1 MTLTELD
8 RESGNGAVTV
18 PDELTSTAKA
28 RRRRWPWVVA
38 VAVVVLTALVVMA
51 VLAGTYQPLLFGG
64 ESGGSFPGLP
74 FASGG
79 RSVNTFGAE
88 TGEFYVPTQRTAFAI
103 LESIENSGPRAV
115 TIEAVSLVPPNQM
128 PPSHVNPWPLQ
139 AAGPVLYMPEYYTGH
154 EKRWTAGRP
163 VQGLAL
169 GANQSI
175 VVGIPVRMA
184 DACYAPNSSTGTDV
198 FYVQE
203 RFLTFTHWVALPL
216 GTPLIMREPEPR
228 RNGSGLICLK

>member
-38 VAVVVLTALVVMA
+38 VAGVVLTALVVMA

-79 RSVNTFGAE
+79 RSVNTFGGAI
-88 TGEFYVPTQRTAFAI
+88 GEFYVPPQRKAFAI
-103 LESIENSGPRAV
+103 LESIQNTGPRAV
-115 TIEAVSLVPPNQM
+115 TIEAVSLVPPSQM
-128 PPSHVNPWPLQ
+128 PPSHVNPWPLE
-139 AAGPVLYMPEYYTGH
+139 AAGPVLYMPGYYTGQ
-154 EKRWTAGRP
+154 EKQWTAGRP
-163 VQGLAL
+163 VTGLSL
-169 GANQSI
+169 GPNQSI
-175 VVGIPVRMA
+175 VVGIPARMA
-184 DACYAPNSSTGTDV
+184 GTCYVPNSATSTDD

-203 RFLTFTHWVALPL
+203 RFVTFTQWVALPL
-216 GTPLIMREPEPR
+216 GMPLVVREPEPR
-228 RNGSGLICLK
+228 GNGSGLICLK